1 MSENKNISNTITLEN
16 RKRIMVTGITEV
28 VSQVDKAVVAKTA
41 DSLINISG
49 SELRVTKLNLE
60 EGVLVVDGKIDSF
73 KYCETQKG
81 FFKRVFK

>member
-1 MSENKNISNTITLEN
+1 MSETKNNSNTITLEN

-28 VSQVDKAVVAKTA
+28 VSQIDKAVVAKTA
-41 DSLINISG
+41 DSLLNISG

-73 KYCETQKG
+73 KYCEAQKS